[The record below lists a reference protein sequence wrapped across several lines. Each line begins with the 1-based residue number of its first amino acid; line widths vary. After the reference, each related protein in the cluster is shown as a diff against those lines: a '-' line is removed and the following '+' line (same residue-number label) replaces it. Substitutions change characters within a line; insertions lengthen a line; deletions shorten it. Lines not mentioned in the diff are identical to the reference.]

1 MNDKNRG
8 AGESSPGSTDP
19 RRYAPATARNREPI
33 LGVLQEILPTE
44 GSVLE
49 IASGSGEHATFLAPH
64 FPGVGWQPTDADPDL
79 FPSITGWTRTISET
93 TGTNTATI
101 HPPLHLNTC
110 DESWPVEHADAIIA
124 INMIHISPW
133 ASCEGLMKGAGRILP
148 TTGGVLYLYGPF
160 RRNGRHTAPSNAAFD
175 ASLRQRNPHW
185 GIRDLEEVTA
195 MASGHGLRHDRTV
208 SMPANNLSVVF
219 TRS

>member
-8 AGESSPGSTDP
+8 AGERSPGSTDP
-19 RRYAPATARNREPI
+19 RRHAPATARNREPI
-33 LGVLQEILPTE
+33 LGVLREILPTE
-44 GSVLE
+44 GSILE
-49 IASGSGEHATFLAPH
+49 IASGSGEHAAFLAPH

-79 FPSITGWTRTISET
+79 FPSIMDWARTASEIT
-93 TGTNTATI
+93 DNSTATI

-110 DESWPVEHADAIIA
+110 NEPWPVEHADAIIA

-133 ASCEGLMKGAGRILP
+133 ASCEGLMKGAGRILSA
-148 TTGGVLYLYGPF
+148 GGVLYLYGPF
-160 RRNGRHTAPSNAAFD
+160 QQDGRHTAPSNEAFD

-185 GIRDLEEVTA
+185 GIRNLDEVSA
-195 MASGHGLRHDRTV
+195 LANDHGLRHDRTV
-208 SMPANNLSVVF
+208 PMPANNLSVVF